1 MAGGKILDRT
11 INLIPGQLYRFTIKA
26 TWSFATDF
34 GDNDNE
40 IKMGGN
46 MGLPKYFSNSQD
58 GITILDGSGADVSAN
73 VYAQKDADCL
83 NFVPKAK
90 SVINTTDD
98 HKAKLDTPGHKL
110 TYKINLNGRVL
121 SGLSFTT
128 VENNKINKNID
139 DIIILVP
146 ILSLLSNINII
157 KPNININNNILVG
170 NIIRNLYGLFLYIVP
185 QVMSVE

>member
-1 MAGGKILDRT
+1 HNGITDNKSKILVVTDQSGSVSTISHHQKAVAQDIISDTTAEDMAGGKILDRT

-58 GITILDGSGADVSAN
+58 GITIKDGNGADVSAN

-83 NFVPKAK
+83 NFVPKAT
-90 SVINTTDD
+90 SVINTTN
-98 HKAKLDTPGHKL
+98 HKAKLHSPGHKL

-121 SGLSFTT
+121 SGLSFT
-128 VENNKINKNID
+128 
-139 DIIILVP
+139 
-146 ILSLLSNINII
+146 
-157 KPNININNNILVG
+157 
-170 NIIRNLYGLFLYIVP
+170 
-185 QVMSVE
+185 

>member
-1 MAGGKILDRT
+1 
-11 INLIPGQLYRFTIKA
+11 
-26 TWSFATDF
+26 
-34 GDNDNE
+34 
-40 IKMGGN
+40 
-46 MGLPKYFSNSQD
+46 
-58 GITILDGSGADVSAN
+58 
-73 VYAQKDADCL
+73 
-83 NFVPKAK
+83 
-90 SVINTTDD
+90 
-98 HKAKLDTPGHKL
+98 
-110 TYKINLNGRVL
+110 LNGRVL